1 MIHTEEIQRLMEQK
15 VEVVDPSGSKIGKV
29 GQVYLDDKTG
39 KPEWVT
45 VMTGLWG
52 KSESFIPLR
61 DAILEGDRLKVTFD
75 KDTVKDAPRIDADS
89 HLDETE
95 EDRLYEY
102 YHLSDADYADT
113 RDYTGT
119 DTRDYTDTGTRDFT
133 DTRGTDYREGSTD
146 DAMTRSEEQVRVGK
160 ERHATGHAHLRKYV
174 VTENV
179 QATVPVSH
187 EEVRVVREPITDE
200 NVDEALRGPD
210 ISEAEHEVTL
220 HAETPVVEKKTTP
233 VERVRLET
241 DTVTEEEAVNE
252 QVRKEKIE
260 TDVDDTE
267 TGRR

>member
-1 MIHTEEIQRLMEQK
+1 MIHTEEVQRLMEQK
-15 VEVVDPSGSKIGKV
+15 VEVVDPSGTKIGKV

-52 KSESFIPLR
+52 TSESFVPIR
-61 DAILEGDRLKVTFD
+61 DAILEGTRLKVTFD
-75 KDTVKDAPRIDADS
+75 KDMVKDAPRIDADR
-89 HLDETE
+89 HLDEAE

-102 YHLSDADYADT
+102 YHLSETDYGQADT
-113 RDYTGT
+113 RDYASPG
-119 DTRDYTDTGTRDFT
+119 
-133 DTRGTDYREGSTD
+133 GTDYRENRSTD

-160 ERHATGHAHLRKYV
+160 EQHTTGHAHLKKFV

-179 QATVPVSH
+179 QTTVPVSH

-210 ISEAEHEVTL
+210 ISEAEHDVTL
-220 HAETPVVEKKTTP
+220 HAETPVVEKKAVP
-233 VERVRLET
+233 VERVRLEK
-241 DTVTEEEAVNE
+241 DTVTEQETVNE
-252 QVRKEKIE
+252 QVRKEKID
-260 TDVDDTE
+260 TDMDDTD